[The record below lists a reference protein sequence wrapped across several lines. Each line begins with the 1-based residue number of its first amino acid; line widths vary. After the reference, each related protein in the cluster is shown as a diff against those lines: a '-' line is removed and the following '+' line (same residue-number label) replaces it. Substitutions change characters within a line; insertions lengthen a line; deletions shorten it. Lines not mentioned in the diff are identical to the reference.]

1 MENKLEIKFRNQ
13 KQSFEILEDEI
24 IVDLATSKHKLKY
37 NVPLEEIKKTH
48 FVTKSKEDGFFL
60 ISLFSFILNFLF
72 LSYFIIEYYK
82 LGNLFLQ
89 STLLTISLVFIAI
102 IKAFFDGYDEK
113 HLDASK
119 LLYFIYTKKNAAE
132 VDQFIE
138 LIYNRQ
144 KDYFRKKYFV
154 IDAILPYN
162 IQYERYLWLYTN
174 DYINDNEYEIIKEDL
189 DKYFNF
195 NPTI

>member
-1 MENKLEIKFRNQ
+1 MDNKLEIKFRNQ

-48 FVTKSKEDGFFL
+48 FITKTKEDGFFL

-72 LSYFIIEYYK
+72 LSYLIIENYK

-89 STLLTISLVFIAI
+89 SSLLTISLVSIWG

-119 LLYFIYTKKNAAE
+119 LLYFIYTKKNVAK

-138 LIYNRQ
+138 LIYTKQ

-154 IDAILPYN
+154 IDAVLPYN
-162 IQYERYLWLYTN
+162 VQYERYLWLYTN
-174 DYINDNEYEIIKEDL
+174 NYINDNEYEIIKEDL

>member
-1 MENKLEIKFRNQ
+1 MDNKLEIKFRNQ

-48 FVTKSKEDGFFL
+48 FITKTKEDGFFL

-72 LSYFIIEYYK
+72 LSYLIIENYK

-89 STLLTISLVFIAI
+89 SSLLTISLVSIWG

-119 LLYFIYTKKNAAE
+119 LLYFIYTKKNVAK

-138 LIYNRQ
+138 LIYTKQ
-144 KDYFRKKYFV
+144 KDYFRKQYFV
-154 IDAILPYN
+154 IDAVLPYN
-162 IQYERYLWLYTN
+162 VQHERYLWLYTN
-174 DYINDNEYEIIKEDL
+174 NYINDNEYEIIKEDL